1 MQLAIELPDAG
12 AGADLH
18 VLEGGG
24 GGVWVASHSFWEHAS
39 LILQYQPLPSPPPS
53 S

>member
-24 GGVWVASHSFWEHAS
+24 GGGGLGS
-39 LILQYQPLPSPPPS
+39 
-53 S
+53 